1 MRKLVDASPNDT
13 SVRHVRTAAGH
24 GFPGSTPAEQ
34 KEIYRTAGVQLASS
48 RFCLVPAGDN
58 EVSSRLYSAGASV
71 GACKCSPRRY
81 PFPPGELE
89 IVLRRSLRRCMQ
101 VLTTALS
108 LPHR

>member
-1 MRKLVDASPNDT
+1 VHASAHYGAIP
-13 SVRHVRTAAGH
+13 SPQVGTAAGH

-58 EVSSRLYSAGASV
+58 EVSSRLYRD
-71 GACKCSPRRY
+71 CT
-81 PFPPGELE
+81 E

>member
-58 EVSSRLYSAGASV
+58 EVSSRLYSEIV
-71 GACKCSPRRY
+71 LRDCTRDCTR
-81 PFPPGELE
+81 GELE

-108 LPHR
+108 LPPR

>member
-13 SVRHVRTAAGH
+13 SVRHVGTAAGH

-58 EVSSRLYSAGASV
+58 EVSSRLSPSVHASAHHGAIPS
-71 GACKCSPRRY
+71 
-81 PFPPGELE
+81 
-89 IVLRRSLRRCMQ
+89 
-101 VLTTALS
+101 
-108 LPHR
+108 PHR